1 MSRRSHAEYLVLYVI
16 VVVLSFVLSDAG
28 EGKVL
33 MPLPG
38 GARPLP
44 PLCPLKAFTGI
55 DCPGCGLTRSFVAL
69 AHGEVGQSL
78 AYHRLGWALFFA
90 VVYHV
95 FYRAWMVA
103 RGGGDP
109 PPRLGSFHR
118 WVGRALIVGLFVNWF
133 LTILS
138 I

>member
-1 MSRRSHAEYLVLYVI
+1 MSRRSHAEYLVLYI
-16 VVVLSFVLSDAG
+16 VVLVLSFVLENADSR
-28 EGKVL
+28 VL
-33 MPLPG
+33 FPLPG
-38 GARPLP
+38 GARALP
-44 PLCPLKAFTGI
+44 PLCPLKAWSGL

-69 AHGEVGQSL
+69 AHGELGQSIG
-78 AYHRLGWALFFA
+78 YHRLGWALFFA

-109 PPRLGSFHR
+109 PPRLGSVHK
-118 WVGRALIVGLFVNWF
+118 WVARALIAGLIVNWV
-133 LTILS
+133 LHILS